1 MCLSRKFNKLKK
13 SAGKLNYK
21 ARGTSKKKQ
30 AQNELFSQK
39 NAKIAFSNKLKQKS
53 AIDLKKSN
61 PQNISKNKPKKQ
73 ANFD

>member
-1 MCLSRKFNKLKK
+1 MFVKKIQQTKKIGRKTELK
-13 SAGKLNYK
+13 
-21 ARGTSKKKQ
+21 SKRHIQKKQ